1 MLPGSI
7 IEVTFHFSVEA
18 AARLISIDGAPENVL
33 GFDSPAFLSSPDLFH
48 QRIHPAD
55 ADVVHRIFADDGPAT
70 GTDCLRMRHA
80 DGRIRCLEA
89 NFHSTGA
96 GKNRKVSIVLQDA
109 RALWNRNG
117 RPDDSDHLRAAIEST
132 ATAVFFKD
140 RNHVF
145 TAASKAFLSSIS
157 ERLDGRDLVGLTDYD
172 FLPEEDADAYYALE
186 KQVLSQGE
194 SVHDIREIV
203 RVAGKAWIEVNEYPV
218 RSASG
223 EVIGLFT
230 TALNLTQRIDA
241 EEQVYEA
248 NQALPEAA
256 RLPPIGS
263 YLLDIRRGAFATSA
277 SVDTMLGLPDG
288 YPHDLAGWA
297 SLVHPADREPILK
310 YMDDVIATPGRIFNR
325 EYRAI
330 RPSDGEM
337 RWVQGIGR
345 IERDRQG
352 RPILMRG
359 SIQDIT
365 QRKATEA
372 ALRDTKKRLELF
384 IEHAPAALSMH
395 DREMRYL
402 AVSRRWREVYGEGRD
417 IIGRSH
423 YDVVTD
429 MPERWKEVHRRGLAG
444 ESLRCEEDRFDRADG
459 SVLWLRWEVMPWR
472 QDDDTV
478 GGLLLFVEDITE
490 RKQARQRL
498 ELAASVF
505 ADASEAIFVTD
516 VAGNIIEV
524 NEAFTRMTGYSR
536 AEVLGRHSN
545 VLKSDRHGE
554 DFYADVESQVLGI
567 GRWRGEQWFR
577 RKDGTEFQVS
587 ATITTVFDG
596 AGKPSH
602 FVGLFFDV
610 TPMKEQ
616 ERKLEQ
622 AANYDELTGLPNRNL
637 ALDRLRS
644 ANAAAAQTGHM
655 VGLILFDLDNFK
667 GVNEALGREAADAL
681 LITTASRMKQVLR
694 EGDTLGRIGGDE
706 FIVVLP
712 NLAETAAAT
721 QVVERLLSAV
731 SSPVAHGT
739 ETRLMSATAG
749 VTFYPQSEE
758 VDADQMIRQAVQAMY
773 EAKLAG
779 KDRYQVF
786 DSARDYNLRGKLEE
800 IGRVRQ
806 ALKAGEFVLHYQPKV
821 NMATGALLGAEA
833 LIRWQHP
840 QRGLLLPGVF
850 LPVIEDQD
858 LAIQIGEWVIDQALR
873 QVGEWSREGHPIS
886 VSVNVSARHLQQGDF
901 VERLRA
907 LLQSNPGADPASLEL
922 EILETSTVQDV
933 AYVSEIISACL
944 EMGIQ
949 VAIDDFGTG
958 YSSLTYLKKLPAPV
972 LKLDQT
978 FVRDMLH
985 DPDDLAILQGI
996 IGLANAFRR
1005 TVVAEGVETVEQGLM
1020 LLRMGCTYAQGYGI
1034 ARPMPAAEVVTWY
1047 HHWWPDPRWREAEP
1061 VNPQNWPI
1069 LVAQVEVLN
1078 WMRSFDGYMRGLQ
1091 PEPPEM
1097 DESRSRFGAWLDAER
1112 AGLRGAQPVFRRL
1125 EKLQRQM
1132 HVAARLALTARQNGD
1147 GQEPPAAART
1157 AMAIGREIENE
1168 LGRLL
1173 LRGDRSQGAA
1183 DIPAAMKTNSH

>member
-1 MLPGSI
+1 MLPVNSI
-7 IEVTFHFSVEA
+7 GVTFLFA
-18 AARLISIDGAPENVL
+18 AGESPRLISIEGAPENVL
-33 GFDSPAFLSSPDLFH
+33 GFDSHAFLSSAGFF
-48 QRIHPAD
+48 QERIHPGD
-55 ADVVHRIFADDGPAT
+55 ADVIRRFFAADGPAS
-70 GTDCLRMRHA
+70 GVECLRMRHS
-80 DGRIRCLEA
+80 DGRIRCLQA
-89 NFHSTGA
+89 DFHAARADGS
-96 GKNRKVSIVLQDA
+96 RQVSILLQDA
-109 RALWNRNG
+109 RALWNRKR
-117 RPDDSDHLRAAIEST
+117 RPDDSDHLRAAIDNT
-132 ATAVFFKD
+132 ATEVFFKD

-145 TAASKAFLSSIS
+145 TAASKPFRCSVS
-157 ERLDGRDLVGLTDYD
+157 ERLGGADLVGLTDYD

-186 KQVLSQGE
+186 NQVLSQGD

-203 RVAGKAWIEVNEYPV
+203 RLAGKAWIEVNECPV
-218 RSASG
+218 RSPSG

-230 TALNLTQRIDA
+230 TAANLTQRIEA
-241 EEQVYEA
+241 EERVYEA

-256 RLPPIGS
+256 KLPPIGT
-263 YLLDIRRGAFATSA
+263 YILDIRRGAFATSA
-277 SVDTMLGLPDG
+277 SIDTMLGLPEG
-288 YPHDLAGWA
+288 YPHDMEGWA
-297 SLVHPADREPILK
+297 SLVHPADREPLLK
-310 YMDDVIATPGRIFNR
+310 YMEDVIATPGRIFNR

-345 IERDRQG
+345 IDRDRQG
-352 RPILMRG
+352 SPVLMRG
-359 SIQDIT
+359 SVQDIT
-365 QRKATEA
+365 ERKATEA
-372 ALRDTKKRLELF
+372 ALRETKSRLEMF
-384 IEHAPAALSMH
+384 IEHAPAALAMY
-395 DREMRYL
+395 DRNMCYL
-402 AVSRRWREVYGEGRD
+402 AVSRRWRQLYGVSGD
-417 IIGRSH
+417 IIGCCH
-423 YDVVTD
+423 YDVVSD
-429 MPERWKEVHRRGLAG
+429 IPERWKTAHARALEG
-444 ESLRCEEDRFDRADG
+444 EPFTFTDERFERANG
-459 SVLWLRWEVMPWR
+459 SVIWMRGEVMPWR
-472 QDDDTV
+472 ESDASI
-478 GGLLLFVEDITE
+478 GGIVISIEDITE
-490 RKQARQRL
+490 RKQAQARL

-516 VAGNIIEV
+516 VAGNIIET
-524 NEAFTRMTGYSR
+524 NDSFTRVTGYAR
-536 AEVLGRHSN
+536 AEVLGRHSHI
-545 VLKSDRHGE
+545 LRSDRHDE
-554 DFYADVESQVLGI
+554 DFYAGLEDQVMGT

-577 RKDGTEFQVS
+577 RKDGSEFQVS

-596 AGKPSH
+596 NGKAAH

-616 ERKLEQ
+616 ERQLEK
-622 AANYDELTGLPNRNL
+622 AVNYDQLTGLPNRNL
-637 ALDRLRS
+637 ALDRLRT
-644 ANAAAAQTGHM
+644 ANAAAGQSGHM
-655 VGLILFDLDNFK
+655 VGLILLDLDNFK
-667 GVNEALGREAADAL
+667 GVNEAVGRDAADAL
-681 LITTASRMKQVLR
+681 LVATASRMKDLLR

-712 NLAETAAAT
+712 NLVETAAAT
-721 QVVERLLSAV
+721 QAVERLLSAA

-739 ETRLMSATAG
+739 EILQMSATAG
-749 VTFYPQSEE
+749 VTFFPQAEE

-786 DSARDYNLRGKLEE
+786 DSARDYNLRGKLEK
-800 IGRVRQ
+800 IGRIRQ

-850 LPVIEDQD
+850 LPVIEDHD
-858 LAIQIGEWVIDQALR
+858 LAIDVGEWVIDQALR
-873 QVGEWSREGHPIS
+873 QIGEWGGQGHPIA
-886 VSVNVSARHLQQGDF
+886 VSVNVSARHLQQSDF

-907 LLQSNPGADPASLEL
+907 ILQANPAAEPASLEL
-922 EILETSTVQDV
+922 EITETSTVQDV

-944 EMGIQ
+944 GMGIQ

-1047 HHWWPDPRWREAEP
+1047 HHWWPDPRWREAEA
-1061 VNPQNWPI
+1061 VNPQNWPV

-1078 WMRSFDGYMRGLQ
+1078 WMRSLQGYMRGLL
-1091 PEPPEM
+1091 PDPPEM

-1132 HVAARLALTARQNGD
+1132 HVAARLALTTKQNGD
-1147 GQEPPAAART
+1147 EQDPPAPFRT

-1168 LGRLL
+1168 LERLL
-1173 LRGDRSQGAA
+1173 LRGDRSQAAA
-1183 DIPAAMKTNSH
+1183 DIATAMKTNSK

>member
-1 MLPGSI
+1 MLPVSNV
-7 IEVTFHFSVEA
+7 EVTLHFSAGASPRV
-18 AARLISIDGAPENVL
+18 ISIDGAPEDVC
-33 GFDSPAFLSSPDLFH
+33 GFDSQALLSSPGLF
-48 QRIHPAD
+48 QERVHPED
-55 ADVVHRIFADDGPAT
+55 ADVVGRIFAADGPAS
-70 GTDCLRMRHA
+70 GVECLRVR
-80 DGRIRCLEA
+80 DKVGRIRCLET
-89 NFHSTGA
+89 NFHCIGV
-96 GKNRKVSIVLQDA
+96 GENRKVSLRLEDA
-109 RALWNRNG
+109 RALWNRDG
-117 RPDDSDHLRAAIEST
+117 RPDASDHLRGVIEST
-132 ATAVFFKD
+132 AAPVFFKD

-145 TAASKAFLSSIS
+145 TAASKPFLANIS
-157 ERLDGRDLVGLTDYD
+157 ERLGGVDLVGLTDYD
-172 FLPEEDADAYYALE
+172 FLPEEDADAYYAIE
-186 KQVLSQGE
+186 KQVLSQGDT
-194 SVHDIREIV
+194 VHNIREIV

-230 TALNLTQRIDA
+230 TAVNLTQRIEE

-256 RLPPIGS
+256 KLPPIGT
-263 YLLDIRRGAFATSA
+263 YILDIRRGAFATSA
-277 SVDTMLGLPDG
+277 SIDTMLGLPAG
-288 YPHDLAGWA
+288 YPHDIEGWA
-297 SLVHPADREPILK
+297 NLVHPADREALVK
-310 YMDDVIATPGRIFNR
+310 YMEDVIATPGRIFNR

-330 RPSDGEM
+330 RPCDGEM

-345 IERDRQG
+345 IDCDRNG
-352 RPILMRG
+352 VPILMRG
-359 SIQDIT
+359 TVQDIT
-365 QRKATEA
+365 ERKATEA
-372 ALRDTKKRLELF
+372 ALRETKSRLEMF
-384 IEHAPAALSMH
+384 IEHAPAALAMY
-395 DREMRYL
+395 DRNMRYL
-402 AVSRRWREVYGEGRD
+402 AVSRRWRQLYGVTGD
-417 IIGRSH
+417 IIGRCH
-423 YDVVTD
+423 YDVVPD
-429 MPERWKEVHRRGLAG
+429 IPERWKIAHGRALEG
-444 ESLRCEEDRFDRADG
+444 EPFAFSDERFERANG
-459 SVLWLRWEVMPWR
+459 SVIWMRGEIMPWR
-472 QDDDTV
+472 ESDTSI
-478 GGLLLFVEDITE
+478 GGIVISIEDISE
-490 RKQARQRL
+490 RKQAQARL

-516 VAGNIIEV
+516 VAGTIIEV
-524 NEAFTRMTGYSR
+524 NDSFTRTTGYTR
-536 AEVLGRHSN
+536 EEVLGQHSHILRSERH
-545 VLKSDRHGE
+545 DE
-554 DFYADVESQVLGI
+554 DFYTGLEDQVMGS

-577 RKDGTEFQVS
+577 RKDGSEFQVS
-587 ATITTVFDG
+587 ATITTVFDSG
-596 AGKPSH
+596 GKPSH

-610 TPMKEQ
+610 SPMKEQ

-637 ALDRLRS
+637 TLDRLRT
-644 ANAAAAQTGHM
+644 ANALAGHTGHM
-655 VGLILFDLDNFK
+655 VGLILLDLDNFK
-667 GVNEALGREAADAL
+667 CINEALGREAADAL
-681 LITTASRMKQVLR
+681 LVNTASRMKQALR

-706 FIVVLP
+706 FLVVLP
-712 NLAETAAAT
+712 NLSETAPAM
-721 QVVERLLSAV
+721 QVVERLMSAV
-731 SSPVAHGT
+731 SAPVAHGT
-739 ETRLMSATAG
+739 ESPKVSATAG
-749 VTFYPQSEE
+749 MTFFPQAEE

-800 IGRVRQ
+800 IGRIRQ

-858 LAIQIGEWVIDQALR
+858 LAIEVGEWVIDQALR
-873 QVGEWSREGHPIS
+873 QIGEWGGQGQPIA
-886 VSVNVSARHLQQGDF
+886 VSVNVSARHLQQSDF

-907 LLQSNPGADPASLEL
+907 LLKSNPGADPASLEL

-1047 HHWWPDPRWREAEP
+1047 HHWWPDPRWREAEA

-1078 WMRSFDGYMRGLQ
+1078 WMRGLQGYMGGLQ
-1091 PEPPEM
+1091 PDPPEM

-1132 HVAARLALTARQNGD
+1132 HVAARLALTTKQNGD
-1147 GQEPPAAART
+1147 EQDPPAPFRT

-1168 LGRLL
+1168 LERLL
-1173 LRGDRSQGAA
+1173 LRVDRSQGAT
-1183 DIPAAMKTNSH
+1183 DIAAAMKANS